1 MTLHML
7 NRLKRIYNEGPDVP
21 EPDSHPVEPDEG
33 PIQPAIPEDPEHD
46 RTIDPAD

>member
-7 NRLKRIYNEGPDVP
+7 NSLNRIYNERPDEP